1 MEKENIVLLHGAL
14 GTKKQ
19 LDKLSHL
26 LSSKFNVYSLDFD
39 GHGSK
44 VSGKEFSMELFKNN
58 VVDFILEHGIEKTHV
73 FGFSMGGYVALNL
86 AKTHPHLIS
95 NIVTL
100 GTKFNWSQE
109 AAEKEVKM
117 LDPIKIEHK
126 VPKFAEVLK
135 LNHPSNDWKGV
146 LTKTAKLMLN
156 LSLGEKLKDLD
167 LQLIN
172 HKVLIALGTQDEMVG
187 LEESEHAVTH
197 LKNAQLKRIDGFF
210 HPIEKNDMQV
220 LNKIIEEFIFE

>member
-109 AAEKEVKM
+109 AAEKGERAKTLYEVDY
-117 LDPIKIEHK
+117 L
-126 VPKFAEVLK
+126 
-135 LNHPSNDWKGV
+135 
-146 LTKTAKLMLN
+146 
-156 LSLGEKLKDLD
+156 LGCDASK
-167 LQLIN
+167 
-172 HKVLIALGTQDEMVG
+172 
-187 LEESEHAVTH
+187 
-197 LKNAQLKRIDGFF
+197 
-210 HPIEKNDMQV
+210 
-220 LNKIIEEFIFE
+220 